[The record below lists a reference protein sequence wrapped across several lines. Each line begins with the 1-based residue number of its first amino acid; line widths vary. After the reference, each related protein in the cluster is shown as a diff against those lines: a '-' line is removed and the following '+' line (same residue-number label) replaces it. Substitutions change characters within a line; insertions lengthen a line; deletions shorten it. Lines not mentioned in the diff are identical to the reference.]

1 MVSCGD
7 LPHAR
12 IQLAVNSL
20 HCHGRIFQHHGF
32 FDFAGINRER
42 KWRDHWQL
50 AQLPVEMLDAVVKR
64 VCFFRI
70 EKNLRRLP
78 ISLLEERMIRFVRFQ
93 HSKNCFRAP
102 MHLFA
107 RALMTRVIAR
117 YHQPSLGDATELP
130 FYQFRSAQGQTQ
142 ILLRAFALETEPPIF
157 QRKFLKPPEGKEKAR
172 VINGDERVVA
182 AAVLHSPS
190 YDQRKRVI
198 RDSYDEGSE
207 KVMRKLDL
215 TL

>member
-1 MVSCGD
+1 
-7 LPHAR
+7 H
-12 IQLAVNSL
+12 
-20 HCHGRIFQHHGF
+20 
-32 FDFAGINRER
+32 
-42 KWRDHWQL
+42 
-50 AQLPVEMLDAVVKR
+50 LPVEMLDAVEKR

-142 ILLRAFALETEPPIF
+142 ILLRAFALETAPPIF
-157 QRKFLKPPEGKEKAR
+157 KVKFFEPPERKEDAGF
-172 VINGDERVVA
+172 VDGEEVVTA
-182 AAVLHSPS
+182 AAVFHAPS
-190 YDQRKRVI
+190 N
-198 RDSYDEGSE
+198 
-207 KVMRKLDL
+207 
-215 TL
+215 